1 MHAGH
6 LIMVIWKRVTTVT
19 MHGSDAREDIL
30 DARMQAPVER
40 FGRVLERLAKGA
52 LALTLY
58 GSGSLVVSGVLF
70 YFSWKLGLSALLV
83 LTGLLPLGGS
93 AYLLWRLVQRGQ
105 PPRLWRYK
113 SREAAILRLAQRS
126 GGRLTV
132 AEVAMTTALTLR
144 EAEMTLNAL
153 VREGYVDVEVSPSG
167 LLVYHCIRLAERG
180 DRDSAEPVLP
190 HR

>member
-1 MHAGH
+1 
-6 LIMVIWKRVTTVT
+6 MVIWKRVTTVT
-19 MHGSDAREDIL
+19 MHGPDEQEDVTDAW
-30 DARMQAPVER
+30 MQAPLER
-40 FGRVLERLAKGA
+40 FGRVLERLVKGA

-58 GSGSLVVSGVLF
+58 GSGSLVVSGILF

-83 LTGLLPLGGS
+83 LTGLLPLGTS
-93 AYLLWRLVQRGQ
+93 AYLLWRLLQRGH

-126 GGRLTV
+126 RGRLTV
-132 AEVAMTTALTLR
+132 AEVALGTGLTLR
-144 EAEMTLNAL
+144 EAEVTLSAL

-167 LLVYHCIRLAERG
+167 LLVYHCMPSA
-180 DRDSAEPVLP
+180 DRADRESAEPVLP